1 MDWFERLTGFKEG
14 PYDWTRN
21 QMTVHGEVLRSAANG
36 QSFQIGRFEMVSLAE
51 LRALSA
57 ALPQPERRSRMS
69 VIVGDVRRMHA
80 MPGNANALFQVASQ
94 FNALEMVG
102 PHVSPE
108 GGVTRYEFDRT
119 QGPACAIAAGA
130 ATIYRNYFVPNG
142 DQTGQTTARQH
153 DGLSDL
159 GCVLARTLG
168 TSVADLWTMQNGYA
182 LATLSG
188 LERIAEHINDLTPE
202 QVDELAGHIRFGLHS
217 DIEVTDSPTQ
227 PKPIVSQIFCSA
239 LPVAYGRHPVEAW
252 RLFGQL
258 VLDAAYEATLLA
270 ARLNKL
276 RGKSNV
282 VYLTLLGGGAFGNP
296 TGWIFKG
303 IKLAMAKA
311 SHLGLDVRV
320 VSYGPPSHELQSLVR
335 QINPFPIGNDG
346 SDCTHSDNWL
356 S

>member
-21 QMTVHGEVLRSAANG
+21 QVTVHGEVLRSAANG

-57 ALPQPERRSRMS
+57 AHPSPERRSLLS
-69 VIVGDVRRMHA
+69 LVVGDVRRMHA
-80 MPGNANALFQVASQ
+80 MPGNATALFQVASQ
-94 FNALEMVG
+94 FNALEMIG
-102 PHVSPE
+102 PQVSPE
-108 GGVTRYEFDRT
+108 DGVTRYEFDRT

-142 DQTGQTTARQH
+142 GQTGQTSATQL

-159 GCVLARTLG
+159 GCALARTLG
-168 TSVADLWTMQNGYA
+168 TSVADLWTMKNGYA

-188 LERIAEHINDLTPE
+188 LERIAEHINGLTPE

-227 PKPIVSQIFCSA
+227 PRHIVSQIFCSA

-252 RLFGQL
+252 RVLGQL

-270 ARLNKL
+270 ARLNQL

-282 VYLTLLGGGAFGNP
+282 VYLTLLGGGAFANP
-296 TGWIFKG
+296 TGWIFMA
-303 IKLAMAKA
+303 IKQAMAKA
-311 SHLGLDVRV
+311 SHLGLDVRL
-320 VSYGPPSHELQSLVR
+320 VSYGPPTSELHRFVHQVNCFSLP
-335 QINPFPIGNDG
+335 NE
-346 SDCTHSDNWL
+346 S
-356 S
+356 